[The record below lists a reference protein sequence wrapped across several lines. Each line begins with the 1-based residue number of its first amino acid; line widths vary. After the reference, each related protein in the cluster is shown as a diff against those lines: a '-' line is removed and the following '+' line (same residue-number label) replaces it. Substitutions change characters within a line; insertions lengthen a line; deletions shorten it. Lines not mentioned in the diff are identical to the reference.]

1 MKSVLLLATMDTKG
15 AEALYLHGELKAL
28 GSESLSMDLSTRC
41 GKPVFKADITASE
54 VARAGGR
61 SLKALNG
68 SGNMASNMETMIVGA
83 SRIASRLMA
92 ERKIEGIT
100 GIGGYTGTS
109 MIAAVM
115 QALPFGFPKL
125 MVSSVAAMRGLSG
138 FFPKTSDI
146 ILFNSVVEIAG
157 LSNPVRS
164 VLERAAYAVRAM
176 PCRRVADTWAG
187 AGNALAM
194 TTMSPC
200 ERCASFV
207 RSALEKAG
215 CEVVGFHANGAGD
228 RAMEEMIASGMFR
241 GVIDL
246 ATGGVGENLYG
257 FARDAGPGRL
267 ESAGARGIPQIVSTC
282 SVNHVTPSRSRRM
295 LYGRPRYELDK
306 LRVWLRASPEELRRI
321 AEAFALKLNRSKG
334 PVRVLVPMRGWSSVD
349 KPGGPTYDP
358 EGDAVFCKTLR
369 KKLRKEIEIVEV
381 DANLEDARFAQA
393 VVEAASAF
401 FGTGRL

>member
-1 MKSVLLLATMDTKG
+1 
-15 AEALYLHGELKAL
+15 
-28 GSESLSMDLSTRC
+28 
-41 GKPVFKADITASE
+41 
-54 VARAGGR
+54 
-61 SLKALNG
+61 
-68 SGNMASNMETMIVGA
+68 
-83 SRIASRLMA
+83 
-92 ERKIEGIT
+92 
-100 GIGGYTGTS
+100 

-146 ILFNSVVEIAG
+146 MLFNSVVEIAG

-164 VLERAAYAVRAM
+164 VLERAAYAVCAM
-176 PCRRVADTWAG
+176 SCRRVADTWAG
-187 AGNALAM
+187 AVNALAM

-282 SVNHVTPSRSRRM
+282 SVNHITPSRSRRCCTDGRDTSWTS
-295 LYGRPRYELDK
+295 YGY
-306 LRVWLRASPEELRRI
+306 
-321 AEAFALKLNRSKG
+321 G
-334 PVRVLVPMRGWSSVD
+334 
-349 KPGGPTYDP
+349 
-358 EGDAVFCKTLR
+358 C
-369 KKLRKEIEIVEV
+369 
-381 DANLEDARFAQA
+381 AQA
-393 VVEAASAF
+393 L
-401 FGTGRL
+401 RN

>member
-1 MKSVLLLATMDTKG
+1 MEVHGNMRSVLLLATMDTKG
-15 AEALYLHGELKAL
+15 AEALYLRGELKAL
-28 GSESLSMDLSTRC
+28 GSEPLSMDLSMRC
-41 GKPVFKADITASE
+41 GKSVFKADITAGE

-68 SGNMASNMETMIVGA
+68 SGDMASNIETMIAGA
-83 SRIASRLMA
+83 SRIASGLMA
-92 ERKIEGIT
+92 ERKIEGIV

-146 ILFNSVVEIAG
+146 MLFNSVVEIAG

-164 VLERAAYAVRAM
+164 VLERAAYAVCAM

-187 AGNALAM
+187 AGRALAM

-228 RAMEEMIASGMFR
+228 CAMEEMIASGMFR

-267 ESAGARGIPQIVSTC
+267 ESAGAA
-282 SVNHVTPSRSRRM
+282 
-295 LYGRPRYELDK
+295 
-306 LRVWLRASPEELRRI
+306 ASPRSCRR
-321 AEAFALKLNRSKG
+321 
-334 PVRVLVPMRGWSSVD
+334 
-349 KPGGPTYDP
+349 
-358 EGDAVFCKTLR
+358 
-369 KKLRKEIEIVEV
+369 
-381 DANLEDARFAQA
+381 
-393 VVEAASAF
+393 AA
-401 FGTGRL
+401 